1 MDKGATQGHHP
12 SFSTSPSA
20 PQVAL
25 QSKILTI
32 PKAEDMVLWSSLHEA
47 MFGAVSEGGKGGLQR
62 RAGEGR
68 VTTELAWSSPG

>member
-1 MDKGATQGHHP
+1 MDRGATRGHHP

-32 PKAEDMVLWSSLHEA
+32 PKADDVVLWSSLHEA
-47 MFGAVSEGGKGGLQR
+47 MFGPVSEGRKRGAAAEGL
-62 RAGEGR
+62 GR
-68 VTTELAWSSPG
+68 QGDR